1 MSIKTNSGVM
11 VAIEYKGEHLADLE
25 YKKEIGSIWGGL
37 DDKYKFLL
45 ITKKDVEEKIHE
57 IKGL

>member
-1 MSIKTNSGVM
+1 M

-25 YKKEIGSIWGGL
+25 YNKEIGSIWGGL